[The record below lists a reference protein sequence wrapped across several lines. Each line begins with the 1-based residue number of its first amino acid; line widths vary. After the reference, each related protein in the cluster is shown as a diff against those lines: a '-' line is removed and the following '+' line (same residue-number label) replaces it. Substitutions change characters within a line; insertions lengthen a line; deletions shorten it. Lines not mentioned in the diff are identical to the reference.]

1 MAKNTL
7 TVTDINSQI
16 REAPDFDVLT
26 VVQSNTDY
34 LHGDGFWPLYM
45 DKMAKVTPGTGLNI
59 RIADYYALVDGYKLF
74 TRGLRTLKWDKYITI
89 NIPSTWVG
97 KGDFYL
103 LLRPKFLKNVDLD
116 GDGIAETPIK
126 EHGTGE
132 FYFDTTIPSDG
143 AIPVAKLNIPAGTT
157 QITESMIDNS
167 VKVWLPDIQK
177 SLREMKKYV
186 DEAVERAKREIYN
199 YILNEYTPQIRNE
212 IAQGDAT
219 IRAELDAKCNTLQ
232 NQINDLSVSISTIRQ
247 SLYDLQT
254 YVSEKITTLT
264 TRTDALNQAISD
276 LNNAVSENS
285 AFIQQ
290 LSNNISNIEGEIIAL
305 QLENQYQAQ
314 QIQRLQL
321 QSSVS
326 QGVSDLEN
334 TINIIK
340 INWQIQQLHNL
351 GINQMYKGYTDI
363 LKDDSNI
370 DKELSS
376 NYTINSFLSKIES
389 IKPAIDIGTL
399 SGIVSWWKFDEGMG
413 NVVIDSINGYNGIIY
428 GPAQWV
434 SGKFGSALYFNGR
447 NNQVVIPDM
456 PAISGSFSV
465 SVWANVADTWWG
477 RTFIGSRSP
486 YECGFDAKFDGGR
499 IHGDIGDGNDWLTT
513 GADVE
518 FDYQPNVWYHIV
530 YVVTPDD
537 WTIYINGN
545 QVATG
550 EYGSSGGGGM
560 ATKGSVESVL
570 SDSSSLGVNPLLCDP
585 NHILTIGNY
594 CMNGYEWFY
603 GAIDEVA
610 IFDRAL
616 TADEVMG
623 IYNASFGNSLS
634 FTPGTVI
641 TKPVNYGIVPTK
653 AVVSVVGNDITT
665 YISRDNGTTW
675 TQITPD
681 TEFTFTNEPS
691 GSDIRLKFTL
701 DTPNSYIDNYGL
713 FIK

>member
-16 REAPDFDVLT
+16 KEAPDFDVLT
-26 VVQSNTDY
+26 VAQSNTDY

-45 DKMAKVTPGTGLNI
+45 DKMAKVTPGTGLNVKV
-59 RIADYYALVDGYKLF
+59 ADYYALVDGYKLF
-74 TRGLRTLKWDKYITI
+74 TRGLRALKWDKYITI

-103 LLRPKFLKNVDLD
+103 LLRPKLLKTVDLD
-116 GDGIAETPIK
+116 GDGIAETSIK

-132 FYFDTTIPSDG
+132 FYFDTTIPDDG

-167 VKVWLPDIQK
+167 VKIWLPDIQK

-186 DEAVERAKREIYN
+186 DEAVERAKREIYD
-199 YILNEYTPQIRNE
+199 YILNEYTPQIRDE
-212 IAQGDAT
+212 IAQGNAAVRT
-219 IRAELDAKCNTLQ
+219 ELDAKYNALQ
-232 NQINDLSVSISTIRQ
+232 SQINDLSVSISTIRQ
-247 SLYDLQT
+247 SLSDFQT
-254 YVSEKITTLT
+254 YVNEKIATLT
-264 TRTDALNQAISD
+264 TKTEALSQAISD

-290 LSNNISNIEGEIIAL
+290 ISNNISNIEGEIIAL
-305 QLENQYQAQ
+305 QVENQYQTQ
-314 QIQRLQL
+314 QIQQL
-321 QSSVS
+321 QFQSGVS

-376 NYTINSFLSKIES
+376 NYTINPFLSKIES
-389 IKPAIDIGTL
+389 VKPSIDIGNL
-399 SGIVSWWKFDEGMG
+399 SGLVSWWKFDEGVG

-428 GPAQWV
+428 GPVQWV
-434 SGKFGSALYFNGR
+434 SGKFGSALYFNGE
-447 NNQVVIPDM
+447 NNQVVIPNM
-456 PAISGSFSV
+456 PTISGSFSV
-465 SVWANVADTWWG
+465 SVWANVADTWGG

-486 YECGFDAKFDGGR
+486 YECGFDAKFDGGW
-499 IHGDIGDGNDWLTT
+499 IHGDIGDGNNWLTT
-513 GADVE
+513 SADVE
-518 FDYQPNVWYHIV
+518 FNYQPSIWYHIV
-530 YVVTPDD
+530 YVVTPDS

-550 EYGSSGGGGM
+550 GYESSGKMPAKDKSGQVS
-560 ATKGSVESVL
+560 ATE
-570 SDSSSLGVNPLLCDP
+570 VNPLLCDS
-585 NHILTIGNY
+585 NHLLTIGNN
-594 CMNGYEWFY
+594 CVNGYEWFY

-610 IFDRAL
+610 ILNRAL

-623 IYNASFGNSLS
+623 IYNASSGSS
-634 FTPGTVI
+634 TFTPGTVI

-653 AVVSVVGNDITT
+653 AVVSVVGKDITT

-713 FIK
+713 FVK